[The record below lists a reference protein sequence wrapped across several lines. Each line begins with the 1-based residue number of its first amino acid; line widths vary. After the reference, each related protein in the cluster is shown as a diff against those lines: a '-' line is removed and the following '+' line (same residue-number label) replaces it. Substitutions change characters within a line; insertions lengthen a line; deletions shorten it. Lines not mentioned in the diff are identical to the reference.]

1 MGTTVLPTTPGNQ
14 PSAQQDP
21 SRQSTPNLG
30 CCCRTVC
37 WKGLSSA
44 PAGEM
49 ARTLPKAEQPLGP
62 HPRMVDELPRARAG
76 TRKRPGWIEDAVR
89 GQQTRWAERKSR
101 RDSPGSSRKS
111 FAAGTRQFDVCVHWE
126 VPQYR
131 RGFIRV
137 PLYVN
142 SSMGTLCWQ
151 GRAVQD
157 SRAIAASVFGMLLSQ
172 HASS

>member
-1 MGTTVLPTTPGNQ
+1 MGTIVLPTTPGNQ

-44 PAGEM
+44 PAGVME
-49 ARTLPKAEQPLGP
+49 RTLPKAEQPLGP

-111 FAAGTRQFDVCVHWE
+111 FAAGTHVSLTFVFIGRCPNIGEDLLGCHFMSTHQWGHCVGRE
-126 VPQYR
+126 EQYKT
-131 RGFIRV
+131 
-137 PLYVN
+137 P
-142 SSMGTLCWQ
+142 
-151 GRAVQD
+151 GRLQ
-157 SRAIAASVFGMLLSQ
+157 LQCLECC
-172 HASS
+172 